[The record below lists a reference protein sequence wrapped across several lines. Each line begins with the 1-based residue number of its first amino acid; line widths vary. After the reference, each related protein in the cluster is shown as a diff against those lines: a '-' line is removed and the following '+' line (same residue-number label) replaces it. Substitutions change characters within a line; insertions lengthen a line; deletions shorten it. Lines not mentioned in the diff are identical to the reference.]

1 MLEENIR
8 ERFGDIAIRKGF
20 ITKDQFIEAMA
31 RQIESEPEKS
41 EPLLIGSILKDM
53 GYMTA
58 EQIAEVVEEMNKS
71 EVPVCPNCGIQI
83 IRCPNCG
90 AYLR

>member
-31 RQIESEPEKS
+31 FQIENEMEGIQPK
-41 EPLLIGSILKDM
+41 LIGSLLHDL
-53 GYMTA
+53 GYMS
-58 EQIAEVVEEMNKS
+58 EDQLDEIVESMTQP
-71 EVPVCPNCGIQI
+71 EVPLCPNCGILTLV
-83 IRCPNCG
+83 CSNCG
-90 AYLR
+90 ANIR